1 MLCQIPDSKQNK
13 NTLNSAKKSE
23 GQGREKLL
31 VLMQCLSLLYN
42 NFLPFKNSKKRIHV
56 LLFRLGLPT
65 KGDRHELYTA
75 VCPSRAPRISRA
87 MYK

>member
-31 VLMQCLSLLYN
+31 VLMQCLSLMCLSLLYN
-42 NFLPFKNSKKRIHV
+42 NFYHLKIQKMYPCVRVKLRLLYSASISFPEFTKNTGVKIALLP
-56 LLFRLGLPT
+56 
-65 KGDRHELYTA
+65 
-75 VCPSRAPRISRA
+75 
-87 MYK
+87 

>member
-42 NFLPFKNSKKRIHV
+42 NFLPFKNSKNV
-56 LLFRLGLPT
+56 
-65 KGDRHELYTA
+65 
-75 VCPSRAPRISRA
+75 S
-87 MYK
+87 MYYN